1 MNTNKNNGLSTRT
14 KIWMGVGAYIL
25 SAGLGTVANAS
36 TTQSPSNSIQEIAS
50 GISTSGDTFT
60 SSEML
65 QASTPTDNKD
75 DKKDDKG
82 KDKKG
87 DKKDEGGES
96 GQGGEGGEG

>member
-25 SAGLGTVANAS
+25 TTGLGIVANAA
-36 TTQSPSNSIQEIAS
+36 TPQSPSNSIQEIAS

-65 QASTPTDNKD
+65 QASTDGYTDGTTD
-75 DKKDDKG
+75 DDKG
-82 KDKKG
+82 D
-87 DKKDEGGES
+87 ES
-96 GQGGEGGEG
+96 GEGGEGGEG